1 MRTTKKRLKL
11 TLLLMLTMCL
21 LLAGCARSSAI
32 QTTDL
37 SGIRID
43 GWQIGATVSASALTG
58 YTLNHSFDP
67 EPNTYFF
74 EGLKI
79 KHSQEQQVT
88 ELMGDFMGEHA
99 VPVQLL
105 ANSEPAKYV
114 YVSEVIQELGSNYRE
129 GWYDR
134 EQGLQVRTYEDQQH
148 HLQAEFIYAKK
159 TEELVWVRVKEIR

>member
-1 MRTTKKRLKL
+1 MRAIKKGLEL

-21 LLAGCARSSAI
+21 LLTGCARSSAI

-43 GWQIGATVSASALTG
+43 GWQIGATVSNSALTG
-58 YTLNHSFDP
+58 YTLDQSFDP
-67 EPNTYFF
+67 APNTYFF

-79 KHSQEQQVT
+79 KYSQEQQIT
-88 ELMGDFMGEHA
+88 ELMGYFMGEHA

-114 YVSEVIQELGSNYRE
+114 YVSEVIQELGSSYRE

-134 EQGLQVRTYEDQQH
+134 EQGLRVRTYEDHHH
-148 HLQAEFIYAKK
+148 HLQAEFIYAEK
-159 TEELVWVRVKEIR
+159 TEELVWVRVKEKR